1 MAISL
6 GYVWQQRLNKN
17 IVQVGTVQKYYKLR
31 SRNATIV
38 GLSLTNLTD
47 SFVYVS
53 VLVDDDTSVQGHF
66 MKDVLL
72 PSNTSLRAVNGGEK
86 LILAPSNK
94 LSVKSSV
101 SDSID
106 VLLSYVE
113 IT

>member
-1 MAISL
+1 MATTFK
-6 GYVWQQRLNKN
+6 NKN
-17 IVQVGTVQKYYKLR
+17 VVQVGLLPVEILSATAAQR
-31 SRNATIV
+31 ATIV
-38 GLSLTNLTD
+38 GMSLTNLTD

-53 VLVDDDTSVQGHF
+53 VLIDDDTSVQGHY

-72 PSNTSLRAVNGGEK
+72 PANTSLRAVNGGEK

-94 LSVKSSV
+94 LSVKASITDSV
-101 SDSID
+101 D

>member
-1 MAISL
+1 MATTFK
-6 GYVWQQRLNKN
+6 NKN
-17 IVQVGTVQKYYKLR
+17 IVQVGTVPVEVLETTAAQR
-31 SRNATIV
+31 ATIV

-47 SFVYVS
+47 SFVYVT

-72 PSNTSLRAVNGGEK
+72 PANTSLRAVNGGEK

-101 SDSID
+101 SDSVD

>member
-1 MAISL
+1 MATTFK
-6 GYVWQQRLNKN
+6 NKN
-17 IVQVGTVQKYYKLR
+17 IVQVGTVTVEILSTTAAQR
-31 SRNATIV
+31 ATIV

-53 VLVDDDTSVQGHF
+53 VLVDDDTSVQGHY

-72 PSNTSLRAVNGGEK
+72 PANTSLRAVNGGEK
-86 LILAPSNK
+86 LILAPTNK
-94 LSVKSSV
+94 LSVKASITDSV
-101 SDSID
+101 D

>member
-1 MAISL
+1 MATTFK
-6 GYVWQQRLNKN
+6 NKN
-17 IVQVGTVQKYYKLR
+17 IVQVGTVPVEILSTTGAQR
-31 SRNATIV
+31 ATIV

-53 VLVDDDTSVQGHF
+53 VLVDDDTSVQGHY

-72 PSNTSLRAVNGGEK
+72 PANTSLRAVNGGEK
-86 LILAPSNK
+86 LILAPTNK
-94 LSVKSSV
+94 LSVKASITDSV
-101 SDSID
+101 D

>member
-1 MAISL
+1 MATTFK
-6 GYVWQQRLNKN
+6 NKN
-17 IVQVGTVQKYYKLR
+17 IVQVGTVPVEILETTAAQR
-31 SRNATIV
+31 ATVV
-38 GLSLTNLTD
+38 GMSITNLTD

-66 MKDVLL
+66 LKDALL
-72 PSNTSLRAVNGGEK
+72 PANTSLRAVNGGEK

-94 LSVKSSV
+94 LSVKASV
-101 SDSID
+101 SDSVD

>member
-1 MAISL
+1 MATTFK
-6 GYVWQQRLNKN
+6 NKN
-17 IVQVGTVQKYYKLR
+17 IVQVGTVPVEILQTTGAQR
-31 SRNATIV
+31 ATIV

-101 SDSID
+101 SDSVD

>member
-1 MAISL
+1 MATTFK
-6 GYVWQQRLNKN
+6 NKN
-17 IVQVGTVQKYYKLR
+17 IVQVGTVPVEILQTTGAQR
-31 SRNATIV
+31 ATIV

>member
-1 MAISL
+1 MAKKFK
-6 GYVWQQRLNKN
+6 NKN
-17 IVQVGTVQKYYKLR
+17 IVQVGTVPVEILSTTGAQR
-31 SRNATIV
+31 ATIV

-53 VLVDDDTSVQGHF
+53 VLVDDDTSVQGHY

-72 PSNTSLRAVNGGEK
+72 PANTSLRAVNGGEK
-86 LILAPSNK
+86 LILAPTNK
-94 LSVKSSV
+94 LSVKASITDSV
-101 SDSID
+101 D

>member
-1 MAISL
+1 M
-6 GYVWQQRLNKN
+6 
-17 IVQVGTVQKYYKLR
+17 
-31 SRNATIV
+31 
-38 GLSLTNLTD
+38 SLTNLTD

-53 VLVDDDTSVQGHF
+53 VLIDDDTSVQGHY

-72 PSNTSLRAVNGGEK
+72 PANTSLRAVNGGEK

-94 LSVKSSV
+94 LSVKASITDSV
-101 SDSID
+101 D

>member
-1 MAISL
+1 MA
-6 GYVWQQRLNKN
+6 QR
-17 IVQVGTVQKYYKLR
+17 
-31 SRNATIV
+31 ATIV

-53 VLVDDDTSVQGHF
+53 VLVDDDTSVQGHY

-72 PSNTSLRAVNGGEK
+72 PANTSLRAVNGGEK
-86 LILAPSNK
+86 LILAPTNK
-94 LSVKSSV
+94 LSVKASITDSV
-101 SDSID
+101 D

>member
-1 MAISL
+1 MATTFK
-6 GYVWQQRLNKN
+6 NKN
-17 IVQVGTVQKYYKLR
+17 IVQVGTVPVEILSTTGAQR
-31 SRNATIV
+31 ATIV
-38 GLSLTNLTD
+38 GMSLTNLTD

-53 VLVDDDTSVQGHF
+53 VLVDDDTSVQGHY

-101 SDSID
+101 SDSVD

>member
-1 MAISL
+1 MATTFK
-6 GYVWQQRLNKN
+6 NKN
-17 IVQVGTVQKYYKLR
+17 VVQVGLLPVEILSTTAAQR
-31 SRNATIV
+31 ATIV
-38 GLSLTNLTD
+38 GMSLTNLTD

-53 VLVDDDTSVQGHF
+53 VLIDDDTSVQGHY

-72 PSNTSLRAVNGGEK
+72 PANTSLRAVNGGEK

-94 LSVKSSV
+94 LSVKASITDSV
-101 SDSID
+101 D

>member
-1 MAISL
+1 MATTFK
-6 GYVWQQRLNKN
+6 NKN
-17 IVQVGTVQKYYKLR
+17 IVQVGTVPVEILETTAAQR
-31 SRNATIV
+31 ATVV
-38 GLSLTNLTD
+38 GMSLTNLTN
-47 SFVYVS
+47 SFVYVT
-53 VLVDDDTSVQGHF
+53 VLVDDDTSVQGHY

-72 PSNTSLRAVNGGEK
+72 PANTSLRAVNGGEK
-86 LILAPSNK
+86 LILAPTNK

>member
-1 MAISL
+1 MATTFK
-6 GYVWQQRLNKN
+6 NKN
-17 IVQVGTVQKYYKLR
+17 IVQVGTVPVEVLETTAAQR
-31 SRNATIV
+31 ATIV

-47 SFVYVS
+47 SFVYVT

-72 PSNTSLRAVNGGEK
+72 PANTSLRAVNGGEK
-86 LILAPSNK
+86 LILAPTNK

-101 SDSID
+101 SDSVD

>member
-1 MAISL
+1 MATTFK
-6 GYVWQQRLNKN
+6 NKN
-17 IVQVGTVQKYYKLR
+17 IVQVGTVPVEILSTKGAQR
-31 SRNATIV
+31 ATIV

-53 VLVDDDTSVQGHF
+53 VLVDDDTSVQGHY

-72 PSNTSLRAVNGGEK
+72 PANTSLRAVNGGEK
-86 LILAPSNK
+86 LILAPTNK
-94 LSVKSSV
+94 LSVKASITDSV
-101 SDSID
+101 D